1 MDSKVKIL
9 SGLIGTVLGFFASSI
24 LWGMC
29 RLVPDDWISI
39 LIEFISAVGTVGA
52 VVVAV
57 WQSFFG
63 IQRDQRIKDKKMYE
77 KILIKNV
84 LNLQRNVR
92 NVKTIFDIQNNPIT
106 QENYQEDH
114 SISDIDTILKSK
126 PELEKEIYSL
136 INGLEFNLQL
146 AKIDEFISI
155 RQSDEAFKYLKK
167 VSGDVIDLF
176 SSIQSTE
183 SEFTRIDSYRDPLDG
198 YDELTLE
205 EKELF
210 NDTLEKFNT
219 IEESIKTLKKSL
231 ERIFN

>member
-1 MDSKVKIL
+1 M
-9 SGLIGTVLGFFASSI
+9 
-24 LWGMC
+24 
-29 RLVPDDWISI
+29 
-39 LIEFISAVGTVGA
+39 
-52 VVVAV
+52 
-57 WQSFFG
+57 
-63 IQRDQRIKDKKMYE
+63 
-77 KILIKNV
+77 
-84 LNLQRNVR
+84 QRNVR

-219 IEESIKTLKKSL
+219 I
-231 ERIFN
+231 